1 MSYKNIFLLLVGIIS
16 ITCCYA
22 QTDDKIVIDENIQL
36 LHLQDSVF
44 LHITFDE
51 LENFGRFSSNG
62 LVIIRNGHALMI
74 DTPMD
79 NEKTEKLTSYM
90 QNSLSAK
97 MEKLIA
103 CHFHN
108 DCLGGVTYLKSI
120 GVESIANS
128 MTIGKCKE
136 LEIPEPSTAFT
147 DSLIFDFYGEPIEC
161 RYFGAGHTF
170 DNITVWLP
178 SEKILLGGCLVKSA
192 NSPNLG
198 NLSDAVVDDW
208 ETTIREVKTKYPDA
222 KIIVPGHGALGGP
235 ELLSHTIYLVAIEKN
250 K

>member
-1 MSYKNIFLLLVGIIS
+1 MNNKSIFLLIIGLIIS
-16 ITCCYA
+16 TFCRA
-22 QTDDKIVIDENIQL
+22 QNDDKIVIDDNIQL
-36 LHLQDSVF
+36 VHLQDSVF
-44 LHITFDE
+44 VHITFDE
-51 LENFGRFSSNG
+51 AENFGRFSSNG
-62 LVIIRNGHALMI
+62 LVIIRNGRALII

-79 NEKTEKLTSYM
+79 NEKTQKLTSYI
-90 QNSLSAK
+90 QNSFSAK
-97 MEKLIA
+97 PEKLIA

-108 DCLGGVTYLKSI
+108 DCLGGLTYLNSI

-128 MTIGKCKE
+128 MTIDKCKE
-136 LEIPEPSTAFT
+136 LGIVEPSTAFT

-178 SEKILLGGCLVKSA
+178 KEKILFGGCLVKSA

-208 ETTIREVKTKYPDA
+208 DETVQQVKTKYPDV
-222 KIIVPGHGALGGP
+222 KIIVPGHGAWGGP
-235 ELLSHTIYLVAIEKN
+235 ELLTHTIDLVAIEKN